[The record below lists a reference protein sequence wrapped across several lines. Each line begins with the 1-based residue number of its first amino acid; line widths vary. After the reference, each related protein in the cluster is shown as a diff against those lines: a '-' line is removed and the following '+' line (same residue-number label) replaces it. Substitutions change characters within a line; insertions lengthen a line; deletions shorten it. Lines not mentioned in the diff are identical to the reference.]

1 MGMLKIIRL
10 QQGQIIWCLQ
20 IQFQLNLSLE
30 VWECWL
36 AEANKIINRRLGELK
51 RTSGAYIV
59 ALGSVATGKKNRE
72 LPK

>member
-1 MGMLKIIRL
+1 MLKIIRL

-59 ALGSVATGKKNRE
+59 ALGSVATGKKNRG